1 MANSTKKSKSGKKS
15 KAKLVL
21 GLVIAVMVLFVAGY
35 FVYLSG
41 IIPQLLPGMTITET
55 KDGATVKVKD
65 LSVHETNYYFMNI
78 YSMYSQYGMI
88 SSESLDTV
96 FNSTTGQTYREYLL
110 SQGAEEAMN
119 NVLMEREADSKGFR
133 EMSAANKAAKD
144 ELESLRGMAQL
155 YGYPTLDGYI
165 SAQYGIGM
173 TSRLYRQ
180 CMVRG
185 LYADEY
191 QQYISQFDP
200 SIVPTDD
207 SLNEAYKAN
216 PASYDNVDF
225 NYYLVTAAT
234 KDGKTD
240 IEGAKKDAQW
250 ISDKSTDAKSFRSAV
265 MTYLKGKGDTEAL
278 KEYENDADPTAVND
292 MTKSSVEQY
301 YDANLAAFL
310 FAEGR
315 KAGDKTVV
323 ETKTGAYVVI
333 LNSRKLDETKEV
345 TYRTLTLNNDAKNG
359 KERTDEQIASD
370 AKALAEKAAQ
380 LAPAGMSSLDFYKL
394 VKANSNDK
402 DEMMDGGYVAG
413 ETKADMTEAEDGKE
427 VDAQT
432 KALADWLFDDARKAG
447 DVYVKTAS
455 DNRTVTIYFYE
466 KSSPAWMGEARNAKI
481 TENVNKLKET
491 LKANNPQYVVNSD
504 LVKKFIYG
512 KRT

>member
-1 MANSTKKSKSGKKS
+1 MANSTKKSRSGKKS
-15 KAKLVL
+15 KAKVAL
-21 GLVIAVMVLFVAGY
+21 GFVIAVMVLFVAGY
-35 FVYLSG
+35 FVYFSG

-55 KDGATVKVKD
+55 KDGATVKIKD
-65 LSVHETNYYFMNI
+65 LSVLETNYYFMNI

-88 SSESLDTV
+88 TSDSLDSV

-110 SQGAEEAMN
+110 SQGAEEALA
-119 NVLMEREADSKGFR
+119 NVLMEREADAKGFR
-133 EMSAANKAAKD
+133 SMSAADKAAKD
-144 ELESLRGMAQL
+144 ELESLRGMSQL
-155 YGYPTLDGYI
+155 YGYPTLDRYI
-165 SAQYGIGM
+165 AAQYGTGM

-180 CMVRG
+180 CMARG

-207 SLNEAYKAN
+207 SIREAYKAD
-216 PASYDNVDF
+216 PAAYDNVDF

-240 IEGAKKDAQW
+240 IEQAKKDAQW
-250 ISDKSTDAKSFRSAV
+250 ISDKAKDAKSFRDAV

-278 KEYENDADPTAVND
+278 KEYDNDADPTSVTD
-292 MTKSSVEQY
+292 LTKANVEQQ

-310 FAEGR
+310 FADGR

-333 LNSRKLDETKEV
+333 LNGRKLDEDKEV
-345 TYRTLTLNNDAKNG
+345 SYRTLTLNNDSKG
-359 KERTDEQIASD
+359 KERTDDQIAAD
-370 AKALAEKAAQ
+370 AKALADKAAQ

-402 DEMMDGGYVAG
+402 DEMMDGGFVAG

-432 KALADWLFDDARKAG
+432 KAVADWLFDESRKAG
-447 DVYVKTAS
+447 DIYIKTSA

-481 TENVNKLKET
+481 TENVNKLKES
-491 LKANNPQYVVNSD
+491 LKATNPQFVVNSD
-504 LVKKFIYG
+504 LVKNFIYG
-512 KRT
+512 A

>member
-15 KAKLVL
+15 KAKLAL
-21 GLVIAVMVLFVAGY
+21 GLVVAVMILFVAGY
-35 FVYLSG
+35 FVYFSG

-65 LSVHETNYYFMNI
+65 LSVLETNYYFMNI

-88 SSESLDTV
+88 TSESLDSV

-110 SQGAEEAMN
+110 SQGAEEALA
-119 NVLMEREADSKGFR
+119 NVLMEREADAKGFR
-133 EMSAANKAAKD
+133 SMSAADKAAKD
-144 ELESLRGMAQL
+144 ELESLRGMSQL
-155 YGYPTLDGYI
+155 YGYPTLDRYI
-165 SAQYGIGM
+165 AAQYGTGM

-180 CMVRG
+180 CMARG

-200 SIVPTDD
+200 SIVPTDN
-207 SLNEAYKAN
+207 SIREAYKAN
-216 PASYDNVDF
+216 PAAYDNVDF

-250 ISDKSTDAKSFRSAV
+250 IADKSTDAKSFRNAV
-265 MTYLKGKGDTEAL
+265 MTYLKGKGDTESL
-278 KEYENDADPTAVND
+278 KEYDKDADPTSVTD
-292 MTKSSVEQY
+292 MTKANIEQQ

-310 FAEGR
+310 FADGR

-333 LNSRKLDETKEV
+333 LNGRKLDEDKEV
-345 TYRTLTLNNDAKNG
+345 SYRTLTLSNDSNG
-359 KERTDEQIASD
+359 KERTDEQIAAD
-370 AKALAEKAAQ
+370 AKALADKAAQ

-394 VKANSNDK
+394 VKANSKDK
-402 DEMMDGGYVAG
+402 DEMMDGGFVAG

-432 KALADWLFDDARKAG
+432 KAAADWLFDESRKTG
-447 DVYVKTAS
+447 DIYIKTSA
-455 DNRTVTIYFYE
+455 DNKTVTIYFFE

-481 TENVNKLKET
+481 TENVNKLKES
-491 LKANNPQYVVNSD
+491 LKATNPQFVVNTD
-504 LVKKFIYG
+504 LVKNFIYG
-512 KRT
+512 A